1 MTSSL
6 LCPWLCPTPPTQS
19 RRNYHHLP
27 ITSASL
33 AVDPGAHY
41 ASFPH
46 FVSFAEKIKFAGG
59 VNKPKIVTV
68 TDSQGAQYRQLVRG
82 RAGGRMGGWAAWGD
96 GRS

>member
-1 MTSSL
+1 
-6 LCPWLCPTPPTQS
+6 
-19 RRNYHHLP
+19 
-27 ITSASL
+27 
-33 AVDPGAHY
+33 VDPGGHY
-41 ASFPH
+41 TSFPH
-46 FVSFAEKIKFAGG
+46 FVSFAEKMKFAGG